1 MQRHEPAEL
10 HVLSDS
16 NSPAPKVICL
26 VGLGG
31 GSEKLLGWNFRED
44 LRDTMFFSQIII
56 QLSNYE
62 YIMIYNF
69 MEFL

>member
-1 MQRHEPAEL
+1 MQRYEPAEL

-31 GSEKLLGWNFRED
+31 GLEKLLGWSFRED
-44 LRDTMFFSQIII
+44 LRDIMFCFLITIIYQI
-56 QLSNYE
+56 
-62 YIMIYNF
+62 MK
-69 MEFL
+69 M